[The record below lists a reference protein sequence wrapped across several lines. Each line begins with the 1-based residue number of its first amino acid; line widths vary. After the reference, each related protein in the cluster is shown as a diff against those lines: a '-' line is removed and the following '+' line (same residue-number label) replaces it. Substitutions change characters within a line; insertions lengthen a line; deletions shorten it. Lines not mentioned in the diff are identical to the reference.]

1 MAKEYL
7 FRLQI
12 LNKKNYNPLE
22 VVAFYSG
29 ESQFNI
35 LNNKKYEAQTAEK
48 VLWNSLIVPQKEH
61 DFYNNLPN
69 YLKIR
74 NKKKDIISNARNILW
89 KSIDSTEFRPDSQFA
104 RLFELSI
111 PYFFQKQDAVDLIER
126 FASCLNNDGVI
137 VDASLHT
144 SIANTDHNP
153 SSHEI
158 GNTIDYKSY
167 LICTLR
173 SYSNGRFLTKNREWN
188 QPSQMLKWRN
198 QWVISLCDM
207 IEERYKDN
215 EHVSSWSTKLSIYPE
230 FDTIKAN
237 LELKNNI
244 INNSKASVKV

>member
-22 VVAFYSG
+22 IVAFYSG

-35 LNNKKYEAQTAEK
+35 NNNKKYEAQTAEK

-61 DFYNNLPN
+61 DFYNNLPD

-74 NKKKDIISNARNILW
+74 NKKKDIVSNARNILW
-89 KSIDSTEFRPDSQFA
+89 KSIDSTEYRPDSQFA

-111 PYFFQKQDAVDLIER
+111 PYFFKQQDAIELIEN
-126 FASCLNNDGVI
+126 FSSSLNNDGVI

-144 SIANTDHNP
+144 SISNTDHNP
-153 SSHEI
+153 ATHDNE
-158 GNTIDYKSY
+158 NNIDYKSY
-167 LICTLR
+167 LMCTLR
-173 SYSNGRFLTKNREWN
+173 SYSNGRFLTKNRDWN
-188 QPSQMLKWRN
+188 QSSQMLKWRN
-198 QWVISLCDM
+198 HWVISLYEM

-215 EHVSSWSTKLSIYPE
+215 EHVQSWSTKLSIYPE
-230 FDTIKAN
+230 FEAIKAN
-237 LELKNNI
+237 LNLKNSL
-244 INNSKASVKV
+244 INTSKSTMKA